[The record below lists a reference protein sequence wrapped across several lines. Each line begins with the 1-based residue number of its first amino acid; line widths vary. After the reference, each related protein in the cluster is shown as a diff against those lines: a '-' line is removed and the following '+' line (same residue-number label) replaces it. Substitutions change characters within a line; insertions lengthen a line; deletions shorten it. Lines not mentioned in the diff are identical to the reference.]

1 MAASKTDAQSQPLNP
16 PAPSTRIVP
25 WLVAVAFFMEALDST
40 ILNTAVPT
48 LAAALHVQP
57 LSMKSVLSSYTL
69 SLAVFIPLSGWVAD
83 RFGTRRVFGAAIAIF
98 MLGSLLCGLAT
109 DIHALVL
116 CRILQGGGG
125 ALMVPVGRLTMV
137 RVFPKSQLVRA
148 MAFVAIPALI
158 GPMLGPVAGGAL
170 VRFFSWRLIFFL
182 NLPFGLV
189 GLGLVVRFMPDFRG
203 ARTFPLDIVG
213 LVLFSAG
220 VALLSYVLEVFGEHA
235 LSAYE
240 ILGLLSLS
248 MLLLFGYVWHARS
261 EAHPLLRLDLLRIRT
276 LRVAVGGSFLTRLG
290 VGGMPFLLP
299 LLYQT
304 GLGYSPLQS
313 GLLILPQPLAAMSL
327 RLLMPHILRRV
338 GYRRVLLLNTIALGI
353 LIGLFAIVGL
363 RTPVWIIVL
372 QAFAFGFFS
381 SFQYTSMNTLG
392 YADVADAETSLASTI
407 ASAAQQLS
415 MSFGVASAS
424 LAAALFIPHGAQ
436 TAPLQ
441 IIHGI
446 HMAFLALGAFTLLSS
461 ITFSQ
466 LKSDDGDNVSL
477 HKVAVPAE

>member
-1 MAASKTDAQSQPLNP
+1 MTARKTDAESHSPHPL
-16 PAPSTRIVP
+16 APSMRIVP

-48 LAAALHVQP
+48 LAAALHVPP

-116 CRILQGGGG
+116 CRILQGAGG

-170 VRFFSWRLIFFL
+170 VRFFTWRLIFFL

-189 GLGLVVRFMPDFRG
+189 GLALVVRFMPDFR
-203 ARTFPLDIVG
+203 AIRTFPLDIVG

-220 VALLSYVLEVFGEHA
+220 VALLSYVLEVFGEHT

-248 MLLLFGYVWHARS
+248 MLLLFGYVWHGRS

-327 RLLMPHILRRV
+327 RLLMPHILRRA

-363 RTPVWIIVL
+363 RTPVWVIVL

-392 YADVADAETSLASTI
+392 YADVADADTSLASTI

-424 LAAALFIPHGAQ
+424 LAAALFIPYGAQ
-436 TAPLQ
+436 TAPPQ

-466 LKSDDGDNVSL
+466 LKSADGDNVSL
-477 HKVAVPAE
+477 HKVAVPAD